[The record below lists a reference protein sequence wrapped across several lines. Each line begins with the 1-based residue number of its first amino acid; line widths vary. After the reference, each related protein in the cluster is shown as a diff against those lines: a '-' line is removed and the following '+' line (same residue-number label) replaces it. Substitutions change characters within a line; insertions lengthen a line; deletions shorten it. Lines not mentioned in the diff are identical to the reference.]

1 MPLFKQSILIQALV
15 ILLAV
20 VALWWRAIVSPMP
33 MPEPQAGAVLYG
45 VLYGWLSGTP
55 HLAAII
61 GMLLVIIGGVALNVV
76 LVNHNLSNQSAL
88 LPTLL
93 YIICMSAQGTT
104 LTPMVIVSLLMVCC
118 MGELTIKGPL
128 LTIPPER
135 ACAAT
140 ALIGLCSMFY
150 LPSALLILSYMLVA
164 INYSLYSGRD
174 WAVMILGFLAPYI
187 LLATVL
193 MFTDGLGDWWQG
205 VADAVANVHFQTT
218 AVSPLKAVGCIVLA
232 AALVSGLVVVWR
244 RSSDSTMLWQKNA
257 LTLISTLPGGLAILA
272 VTCLFPIDMQLFAL
286 PFSFA
291 VGCLLMPSPRTS
303 TLGTRRKREWINT
316 VILILIFIAALV
328 C

>member
-1 MPLFKQSILIQALV
+1 MLIQALV

-20 VALWWRAIVSPMP
+20 VALWWRAIVSPVP

-45 VLYGWLSGTP
+45 VLYSWLSDTP

-174 WAVMILGFLAPYI
+174 WAVMILGFLAPCI

-193 MFTDGLGDWWQG
+193 MFTDGLDDWWQG

-291 VGCLLMPSPRTS
+291 VGCLLMPSHRTS
-303 TLGTRRKREWINT
+303 TLGTRRKREWIYT